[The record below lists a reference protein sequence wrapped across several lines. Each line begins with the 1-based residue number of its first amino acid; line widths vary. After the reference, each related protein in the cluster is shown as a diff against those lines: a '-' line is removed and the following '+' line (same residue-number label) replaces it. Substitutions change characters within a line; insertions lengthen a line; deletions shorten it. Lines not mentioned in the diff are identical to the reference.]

1 MAGSGGEVLVGQFFK
16 DGSSSEIRMLKQLP
30 GITVKH
36 CTTVPGRWRNLTPE
50 QREQAR
56 RDYTA
61 YLRELLALAE
71 GKDLLVLDE
80 AVSACNNGVIPE
92 GALLDFVRGHAFS
105 MEIVQ
110 NLLTNFLAKPDFVA
124 YSHKGAGNPARQICR
139 YLYRNLSVAWTIRSE
154 QELKEAEKKFDLF
167 IFEGFRPDPDSAS
180 GRSL

>member
-1 MAGSGGEVLVGQFFK
+1 MVHIYCGDGKGKTTAAMGLALRMAGSGGEVLVGQFFK

-36 CTTVPGRWRNLTPE
+36 CATVPGRWRNLTPE

-92 GALLDFVRGHAFS
+92 GALLDFVRGHAFP
-105 MEIVQ
+105 MEIVLTGR
-110 NLLTNFLAKPDFVA
+110 NPSPALLEVGDYVTQMRKLRHPFDE
-124 YSHKGAGNPARQICR
+124 GIPAR
-139 YLYRNLSVAWTIRSE
+139 
-154 QELKEAEKKFDLF
+154 
-167 IFEGFRPDPDSAS
+167 EGVEY
-180 GRSL
+180 